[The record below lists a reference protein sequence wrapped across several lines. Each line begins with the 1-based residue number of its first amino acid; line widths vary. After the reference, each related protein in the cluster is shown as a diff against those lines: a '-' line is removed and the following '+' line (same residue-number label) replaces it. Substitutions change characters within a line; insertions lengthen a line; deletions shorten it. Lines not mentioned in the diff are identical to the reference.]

1 MPFQRVTTIIDMA
14 MQDMIVNHIMLAK
27 DIIVWKLQ
35 RKKIVSLMVAP
46 KNNEVEKVNKIV
58 IKQHRF
64 ES

>member
-1 MPFQRVTTIIDMA
+1 MA

-35 RKKIVSLMVAP
+35 SKKIVSLTVAP
-46 KNNEVEKVNKIV
+46 RTMKLKKPT

>member
-1 MPFQRVTTIIDMA
+1 MLFQRVTTIIDMA

-35 RKKIVSLMVAP
+35 RKKIVSLTVAL

>member
-1 MPFQRVTTIIDMA
+1 MA

-35 RKKIVSLMVAP
+35 RKKIVSLTVAL